1 MRLKDINELKSLYV
15 GKTYNKLTVVDVYR
29 LDKKWM
35 VKCMCECGNSCDK
48 QLDKVVSGHTK
59 TCSGRIHK
67 LEQNANNS
75 QLYKDNPEIGRQA
88 GAKISQWYKDKSN
101 ADIIKERSDRHRAW
115 WNDNSSQREYQSN
128 VMKSRFLDNRLSAD
142 YTELIEI
149 LHPNYV
155 DDLLS
160 GNIKRDDM
168 IETKCP
174 LCGEYAYHTFHST
187 FIISTGKLKYNH
199 ALLCDKCQ
207 QEKTSHFELDIANYI
222 SSFYNGACIRND
234 RSVLNGKELDLYYP
248 EKKIAIEFNGD
259 YWHSDAHKPN
269 DYHYNKF
276 LSCYKQDIVLIS
288 IFETLWKLDSDQI
301 KLYIADVFSDITNNL
316 SIKDNLVNLNYP
328 INNLSKI
335 DTSNYIQSGY
345 TLANG
350 HFVYTCGF
358 ASLTS

>member
-1 MRLKDINELKSLYV
+1 MRLKDVNELKSLYV
-15 GKTYNKLTVVDVYR
+15 GKTYNKLTIVDVYR

-35 VKCMCECGNSCDK
+35 VKCTCECGNSCDK
-48 QLDKVVSGHTK
+48 QLGKVVSGHTK

-67 LEQNANNS
+67 LEQNTNNS
-75 QLYKDNPEIGRQA
+75 QLYKDNPEIGKQA
-88 GAKISQWYKDKSN
+88 GAKISQWYQDKVN
-101 ADIIKERSDRHRAW
+101 ADIIKERSERHRAW
-115 WNDNSSQREYQSN
+115 WNANSSQREYQSN

-142 YTELIEI
+142 YTELIAI
-149 LHPNYV
+149 LHPKYV

-174 LCGEYAYHTFHST
+174 LCGEYGKHTFHST
-187 FIISTGKLKYNH
+187 FIISTGKLKYNR

-222 SSFYNGACIRND
+222 SSFYNGTCIRND

-259 YWHSDAHKPN
+259 YWHSDVHKQN

-276 LSCYKQDIVLIS
+276 KACYDLGITLVS
-288 IFETLWKLDSDQI
+288 IFEFYFTLSKDAILS
-301 KLYIADVFSDITNNL
+301 YIHDLFDGTENELSFIDKDI
-316 SIKDNLVNLNYP
+316 INLNYP
-328 INNLSKI
+328 IPNLDLSMYIIKDSSYTNNECK
-335 DTSNYIQSGY
+335 
-345 TLANG
+345 
-350 HFVYTCGF
+350 VYTCGYGKKV
-358 ASLTS
+358 